1 MTFGKMLSVRES
13 AAYLQVSTKTI
24 RRYLKRGLLKAKT
37 VPGDHG
43 DELRIIRTSLDSLA
57 GRVKSLSKGRE
68 DLIEYT
74 RLFRE
79 ANPEVRELVL
89 KILRSNTTER
99 QDEPKQ
105 TSLWSSLFNWKGD
118 DFR

>member
-1 MTFGKMLSVRES
+1 LTVRES

-24 RRYLKRGLLKAKT
+24 RRYLKRGLLRAKT

-43 DELRIIRTSLDSLA
+43 EELRVFRKSLDTLA
-57 GRVKSLSKGRE
+57 GSVKSLSLDRQE
-68 DLIEYT
+68 QIEFT
-74 RLFRE
+74 RLFSE

-99 QDEPKQ
+99 QDEPKP
-105 TSLWSSLFNWKGD
+105 TGLLASLFNWKGD